1 MWVVYAI
8 VSATLLGLYD
18 VFKKQSLK
26 DNAVIPVLF
35 LNTVIC
41 SMLFLPAIAGSHW
54 GMIGG
59 GSQFYVPA
67 GGWNEHKLVII
78 KAFIVLSSWF
88 CGYMAIKR
96 LPLTLVGPIN
106 ATRPVMTLVGAMFIF
121 GERLNLLQW
130 AGVLTAIFSFYLL
143 SRSGKKEGIDFKSN
157 VWVLLL
163 ILGAILGAISGLYDK
178 YLMSESGAGLNRFF
192 VQGWYNIYQA
202 IIMSIITLTAY
213 RKHIEGFF
221 RRNATQDCTVS
232 GDRFHWRW
240 SIPMISVALT
250 LADLAYLYALSI
262 PGAMISIVSMIRRSS
277 VLVSFGF
284 GALLFHEKNIKG
296 KIADLTL
303 VFISLIFLV
312 LGTIV

>member
-18 VFKKQSLK
+18 VFKKQSLR

-41 SMLFLPAIAGSHW
+41 SILFLPSIIGSSAGI
-54 GMIGG
+54 IGE

-78 KAFIVLSSWF
+78 KSFIVLSSWV

-96 LPLTLVGPIN
+96 LPLTIVGPIN
-106 ATRPVMTLVGAMFIF
+106 ATRPVLTLIGAMFIF

-130 AGVLTAIFSFYLL
+130 AGVLTAILSFYLL

-163 ILGAILGAISGLYDK
+163 ILGALLGAISGLYDK
-178 YLMSESGAGLNRFF
+178 YLMSSSGARLDRLF

-202 IIMSIITLTAY
+202 IIMCIITLIAY
-213 RKHIEGFF
+213 HKNIAAFF
-221 RRNATQDCTVS
+221 GHDAVQS
-232 GDRFHWRW
+232 GTSDSDRFHWKW
-240 SIPMISVALT
+240 SIPMISIALT
-250 LADLAYLYALSI
+250 IADLAYLYALSI

-312 LGTIV
+312 LGTI

>member
-18 VFKKQSLK
+18 VFKKQSLR

-41 SMLFLPAIAGSHW
+41 SILFLPSIIGSSAGI
-54 GMIGG
+54 IGE
-59 GSQFYVPA
+59 GSQLYVPA

-78 KAFIVLSSWF
+78 KSFIVLSSWV

-96 LPLTLVGPIN
+96 LPLTIVGPIN
-106 ATRPVMTLVGAMFIF
+106 ATRPVLTLIGAMFIF

-130 AGVLTAIFSFYLL
+130 AGVLTAILSFYLL

-163 ILGAILGAISGLYDK
+163 ILGALLGAISGLYDK
-178 YLMSESGAGLNRFF
+178 YLMSSSGAGLDRLF

-202 IIMSIITLTAY
+202 IIMCIITLIAY
-213 RKHIEGFF
+213 HKNIAAFF
-221 RRNATQDCTVS
+221 GHDTVQPGTS
-232 GDRFHWRW
+232 DSDRFHWKW
-240 SIPMISVALT
+240 SIPMISIALT
-250 LADLAYLYALSI
+250 IADLAYLYALSI

-312 LGTIV
+312 LGTI

>member
-18 VFKKQSLK
+18 VFKKQSLR

-35 LNTVIC
+35 LNTAIC
-41 SMLFLPAIAGSHW
+41 SMLFLPAIIGSHF
-54 GMIGG
+54 GMIGE

-78 KAFIVLSSWF
+78 KSFIVLSSWF

-96 LPLTLVGPIN
+96 LPLTIVGPIN
-106 ATRPVMTLVGAMFIF
+106 ATRPVITLVGAMLIF

-163 ILGAILGAISGLYDK
+163 VLGALLGAVSGLYDK
-178 YLMSESGAGLNRFF
+178 YLMSGSGAGLNRIF

-202 IIMSIITLTAY
+202 IIMCIISAVAY
-213 RKHIEGFF
+213 HKEIEGFF
-221 RRNATQDCTVS
+221 RRSEDSHGQTV
-232 GDRFHWRW
+232 DDKFHWKW
-240 SIPMISVALT
+240 SIPMISIALT
-250 LADLAYLYALSI
+250 IADLAYLYALSI

-277 VLVSFGF
+277 VPESFGF

-303 VFISLIFLV
+303 VFISLILLV